1 MTQRMFWHGALV
13 IVLCVVLATPAD
25 ARGLPSEGEVVGA
38 IVGVA
43 VAIAV
48 VAIVVVHESTKKR
61 SITGCVLAE
70 ENKMRVTDEKDKRT
84 YELSGNTAGIKP
96 GDRTALQGKKANA
109 KAAGKTLMWDVA
121 KQTRDFGPCQP

>member
-1 MTQRMFWHGALV
+1 MSQKHLWHGVLV
-13 IVLCVVLATPAD
+13 ILLCMVLATPAD
-25 ARGLPSEGEVVGA
+25 AKGLPSAGEIVGA

-70 ENKMRVTDEKDKRT
+70 ENKMRLTDEKNKRT

-96 GDRTALQGKKANA
+96 GDRTTLQGKKGNT
-109 KAAGKTLMWDVA
+109 KGAGKTLIWDVA